1 MKDLKAS
8 DVMVRPVVSA
18 KKNASARDVALQ
30 LLTGL
35 YSGMPVTD
43 EEGNVIGVITE
54 LDLLHAVMEGKE
66 LVRITAG
73 DIMAKDPF
81 TADVNTSILSAS
93 PVDEW
98 RSSRVSSAIHGT
110 LCSWP
115 SRSLRPK
122 SSNGHERGSRLSPED
137 SNPPCPPLRKGGRG
151 DFHGKHLRCPRPY
164 TISRYCGAGRNPSH
178 NSGTSYLKFN
188 DQMERV
194 SPFGIPA

>member
-54 LDLLHAVMEGKE
+54 LDLLHAVLEGKE

-122 SSNGHERGSRLSPED
+122 S
-137 SNPPCPPLRKGGRG
+137 
-151 DFHGKHLRCPRPY
+151 FKHLRCTRPY
-164 TISRYCGAGRNPSH
+164 TISRNCGAGRNPSH
-178 NSGTSYLKFN
+178 NSGTAYLKFN
-188 DQMERV
+188 YPMERV